1 MGHLIGYFLIFLARV
16 TDVSMATIRTIM
28 VVRGRKFTAACI
40 GLVEIVIY
48 VLAISRVLGNM
59 DNPFNLMAYA
69 LGFSTGNFVGITI
82 EEKMA
87 LGNLVIQVVTK
98 NNANEE
104 FSQYLREKGYGV
116 TCTEGVGK
124 EGRIY
129 VLNIVVDRKNLREVE
144 NIVSE
149 FDNCAFTTVQDVRE
163 IRGGYFKR
171 RIKKK

>member
-16 TDVSMATIRTIM
+16 ADVSMATIRTIM
-28 VVRGRKFTAACI
+28 VVRGRKVTAACI

-59 DNPFNLMAYA
+59 DNPYNLMAYA

-87 LGNLVIQVVTK
+87 IGSLIVQVVTK

-104 FSQYLREKGYGV
+104 LSQHLRDKGYGV
-116 TCTEGVGK
+116 TCTEGFGR

-129 VLNIVVDRKNLREVE
+129 VLNIVVDRKHLKDVE

-149 FDNCAFTTVQDVRE
+149 FDKSAFTTIQDVRN